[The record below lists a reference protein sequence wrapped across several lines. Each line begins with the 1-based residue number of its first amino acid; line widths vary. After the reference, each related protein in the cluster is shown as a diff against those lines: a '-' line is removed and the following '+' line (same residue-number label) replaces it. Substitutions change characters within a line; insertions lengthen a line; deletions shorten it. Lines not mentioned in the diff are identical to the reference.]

1 MELNT
6 LSIGQRIKQ
15 RRTQLGL
22 KQMEVTNAVGVSSGN
37 MSDLENG
44 NRLPSAGTLI
54 RLSQI
59 LHCSTDYILTGDSP
73 NAECHLSLDTE
84 ESELLQLYRSLPVTD
99 QEEILAIVK
108 LKHQRIKKPVDP
120 T

>member
-1 MELNT
+1 MELNA

-22 KQMEVTNAVGVSSGN
+22 KQTEVKNAVGVSSGN

-59 LHCSTDYILTGDSP
+59 LHCSTDYILMGDSP
-73 NAECHLSLDTE
+73 NAEYDSTGDIE
-84 ESELLQLYRSLPVTD
+84 ELLRLYRSLPAAD
-99 QEEILAIVK
+99 QEEVLAIVR
-108 LKHQRIKKPVDP
+108 LKYRRIKKPVESI
-120 T
+120 

>member
-1 MELNT
+1 MELNA

-22 KQMEVTNAVGVSSGN
+22 NQTEVKNAVGVSSGN

-44 NRLPSAGTLI
+44 NRLPSATTLI

-59 LHCSTDYILTGDSP
+59 LHVSTDYILMGDSP
-73 NAECHLSLDTE
+73 NTEYDSTSDME
-84 ESELLQLYRSLPVTD
+84 ESELLRLYRSLPAID
-99 QEEILAIVK
+99 QEEVLAIVK
-108 LKHQRIKKPVDP
+108 LKYQRVKKPVESV
-120 T
+120 